1 MTEPVPVIPLE
12 AAEVGLAQ
20 PRSSHFQVIEDQSDL
35 RILPITLRQIHAS
48 AIQIQPSLVC
58 LGIGASFLRDSI
70 IPLLIRVGAGGG
82 ELYIGRLEF
91 LDLGR
96 DRDIGGVQSLV

>member
-48 AIQIQPSLVC
+48 AIQIQL
-58 LGIGASFLRDSI
+58 
-70 IPLLIRVGAGGG
+70 RVGAGGG
-82 ELYIGRLEF
+82 ELYVGRLEF